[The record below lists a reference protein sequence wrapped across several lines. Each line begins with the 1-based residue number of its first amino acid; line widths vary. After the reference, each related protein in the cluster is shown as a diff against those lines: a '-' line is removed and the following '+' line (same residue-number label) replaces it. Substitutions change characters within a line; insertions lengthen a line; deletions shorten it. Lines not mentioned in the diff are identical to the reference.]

1 MRKIWISGEF
11 GAAVMWSP
19 SYYPLWQSRMMA
31 FTRLATPQQRLQFA
45 LLADIDYLA
54 MPCDRTVTQ
63 EPAHRE
69 GPICIYR
76 TSMATGYASRSGGN
90 LP

>member
-1 MRKIWISGEF
+1 MRGIWFAGKF
-11 GAAVMWSP
+11 GAAVIWSP

-45 LLADIDYLA
+45 QLAEIDYLA

-76 TSMATGYASRSGGN
+76 TSMATAYASRSGGN